1 MPTITLSIDINA
13 PQYEVF
19 DAARNI
25 DLHQMSMDHTE
36 EKAIAGRT
44 SGLIQ
49 HGETVTW
56 QARHFGV
63 MQELTVEI
71 TEMKPH
77 ITFTDEM
84 IKGTFHSFKH
94 IHTFSEA
101 NGVTTMKDEFTYK
114 SPYGIIGQIVDFLV
128 LKNYMT
134 EMLTTRNHRLKEHL
148 ESDRS

>member
-1 MPTITLSIDINA
+1 MPTIRLSIDIKA

-25 DLHQMSMDHTE
+25 DLHQMSMDHTDE
-36 EKAIAGRT
+36 RAIAGRT

-56 QARHFGV
+56 RARHFGV
-63 MQELTVEI
+63 MQDLTVEI

-84 IKGTFHSFKH
+84 VNGAFTALH
-94 IHTFSEA
+94 ILILLP
-101 NGVTTMKDEFTYK
+101 K
-114 SPYGIIGQIVDFLV
+114 
-128 LKNYMT
+128 
-134 EMLTTRNHRLKEHL
+134 LKEL
-148 ESDRS
+148 PL

>member
-1 MPTITLSIDINA
+1 MPVIKLSIDIQA

-36 EKAIAGRT
+36 ERAIAGRT

-63 MQELTVEI
+63 LQQLTVEI

-84 IKGTFHSFKH
+84 VKGTFKSIKH
-94 IHTFSEA
+94 IHNFSER
-101 NGVTTMKDEFTYK
+101 NGITTMTDEFTYS
-114 SPYGIIGQIVDFLV
+114 SPYGLIGKLVDFFILE
-128 LKNYMT
+128 KYMT
-134 EMLTTRNHRLKEHL
+134 DLLTTRNQRLKEYL
-148 ESDRS
+148 ESKQ